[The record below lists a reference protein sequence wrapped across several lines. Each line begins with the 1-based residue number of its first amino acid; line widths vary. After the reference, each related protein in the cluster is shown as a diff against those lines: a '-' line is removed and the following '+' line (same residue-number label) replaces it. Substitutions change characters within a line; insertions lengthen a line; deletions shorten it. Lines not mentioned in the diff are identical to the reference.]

1 MCAVCVLYN
10 ACYTASLYSFK
21 QLSWIALLITGTR
34 VGGFLP
40 CTCRAASGCCGVDTI
55 CELSPG
61 THRYVTVGRLACFNF
76 HCCFF
81 VRCGVDTV
89 CELSPGSH
97 RYVTVQIGLC
107 VFVCVCMCVHVCVR
121 VCVCVL

>member
-1 MCAVCVLYN
+1 
-10 ACYTASLYSFK
+10 
-21 QLSWIALLITGTR
+21 
-34 VGGFLP
+34 
-40 CTCRAASGCCGVDTI
+40 VDTI

-76 HCCFF
+76 HCCLF
-81 VRCGVDTV
+81 VCCGVD
-89 CELSPGSH
+89 CELSPGTH